1 MDIRGTG
8 KMLMAQPSIL
18 LNNNKYLCG
27 PYLSID
33 TVLKPLNVDFLTFL
47 TLIQALQVLNVLF
60 YIVSLYA

>member
-8 KMLMAQPSIL
+8 KMLMAQLSIL

-27 PYLSID
+27 PYLFID
-33 TVLKPLNVDFLTFL
+33 TILKPLDVDFLTFL

-60 YIVSLYA
+60 YIVSFYA